1 MPDSRNLPGSGRFA
15 ALREQLQAA
24 AEAFSSDAAALAGIL
39 HGLVGDVERAVAEPL
54 EIFPVAH
61 HSPSSALHMLRR
73 LQARPPRA
81 IYLECCEDLQRCLEL
96 LPECKLPV
104 ALQAFAS
111 RAEAFPAAWAPL
123 SVVCPITEFS
133 AEQQVIAYCMLHPE
147 TELVFV
153 DRSVDHWF
161 QWKPQEDDA
170 LEDELPEEPDDEG
183 DEAGLHGSALGVQ
196 IGALEPTFRQFSET
210 LVKNARVAHFSEWWD
225 QYVEEAAVSAGYH
238 DYRQIYFL
246 IGSLFRRLGSRDRDR
261 EEDEL
266 RERFM
271 WTRIKQH
278 LNANSIDPQDA
289 MYVCGANHTASYV
302 PEFGSG
308 SGERWA
314 IPERTDTKWLYGVL
328 PSSFAAIEHQFA
340 HPRGFL
346 MLAERRW
353 TRGVREESLKPFRVS
368 KPEKQAKKV
377 GKKPPKAAKTG
388 EVAQEAPPPADEAF
402 ALHALR
408 KFLHEAPPALREDEA
423 ELARWS
429 AGIVSAARKN
439 GYLSTTA
446 DSIAIYQTATL
457 LAHMRNRLRPSPYD
471 FRDAAVTCLEKDS
484 VPPGKRDINKLC
496 DLLLGGDR
504 VGQVGYESLPPLA
517 KDVYNRLAVLPVKID
532 ARTVQRALLDFDK
545 HPEYVAASDLLWK
558 LRYLLADDYSVRPIM
573 GERALGGKARQ
584 ESWDIAIGKRQAGV
598 IQLGY
603 EGVTV
608 EHVLERRLKKRAYGQ
623 NARCHDALQVV
634 EDSILYLG
642 SERLTEE
649 LGEHAV
655 KLLTSEPDTH
665 HARDIYR
672 RVSRLIHYYRAER
685 GLPGWVGR
693 FVTTGYSHYCTLL
706 PSAFADRG
714 VSAEDLA
721 AMLEFILTL
730 ESLALSLGCE
740 RSEFVIAVR
749 QAAPEVDGATKLG
762 LLWSVESVL
771 QIIEFQELRER
782 LERVFDN
789 ELTIKAL
796 PEYLSGFV
804 LALAFAPVIAR
815 FTVELLSKAFER
827 LPDHVLMPWLP
838 KLIMTFQRHGQDGLP
853 LLFREVGGLY
863 PRGLEALEQWIP
875 PWERQATKP
884 AVQESS
890 CDPRSAAA
898 WSLLAAFP
906 EPLNAIAVGLGVAGQ
921 WGAGPEASQ
930 GGEASGVVVDARLGA
945 SRALLEAFPDALEA
959 WSNLER

>member
-1 MPDSRNLPGSGRFA
+1 FA
-15 ALREQLQAA
+15 ALRDQLQAA
-24 AEAFSSDAAALAGIL
+24 AEAFSADAAALAGIL
-39 HGLVGDVERAVAEPL
+39 HGLVGDVERALGEPL
-54 EIFPVAH
+54 EVFPVAH

-81 IYLECCEDLQRCLEL
+81 IYLECCEDLQACLEL

-111 RAEAFPAAWAPL
+111 RAEAFPSAWAPL

-133 AEQQVIAYCMLHPE
+133 AEQQVIAYCMQHPE
-147 TELVFV
+147 CELVFV

-161 QWKPQEDDA
+161 QWKPQDDHA
-170 LEDELPEEPDDEG
+170 LEADLPEEAQDDG
-183 DEAGLHGSALGVQ
+183 DDAGLHGSALGVQ

-225 QYVEEAAVSAGYH
+225 QYVEEAAVDAGYQ

-261 EEDEL
+261 EEDEK

-278 LNANSIDPQDA
+278 LQANSIDPRDA

-302 PEFGSG
+302 PEFGSA
-308 SGERWA
+308 SGELWS

-353 TRGVREESLKPFRVS
+353 TQGVREGSLKPYRVS
-368 KPEKQAKKV
+368 KPV
-377 GKKPPKAAKTG
+377 KKPAKASKKAAK
-388 EVAQEAPPPADEAF
+388 VKSVPSAPAQGDPEDAARLD
-402 ALHALR
+402 ALR
-408 KFLHEAPPALREDEA
+408 TFLHEAPPALREDEA

-429 AGIVSAARKN
+429 AGIVSAARKH

-517 KDVYNRLAVLPVKID
+517 KDVYDRLAVLPIKID

-573 GERALGGKARQ
+573 GERVLGGKARQ

-603 EGVTV
+603 EGVTI
-608 EHVLERRLKKRAYGQ
+608 EHVLERRLKRRAFAQ
-623 NARCHDALQVV
+623 SARCHDALEVV
-634 EDSILYLG
+634 EASILYLK

-649 LGEHAV
+649 LGVHAV
-655 KLLTSEPDTH
+655 KLLILEPDTH

-672 RVSRLIHYYRAER
+672 RISRLIHYYRAEQ
-685 GLPGWVGR
+685 GLPEWVGR

-740 RSEFVIAVR
+740 RSQFVIAIR
-749 QAAPEVDGATKLG
+749 QAAPEVDDATKLG

-771 QIIEFQELRER
+771 QIIDFQELRAR

-789 ELTIKAL
+789 ELTLKAL

-838 KLIMTFQRHGQDGLP
+838 KLIMTFQRHGQEGLP
-853 LLFREVGGLY
+853 LLFREAGSLY
-863 PRGLEALEQWIP
+863 PRGLDALEQWIP
-875 PWERQATKP
+875 PWERQAKQQATATAP
-884 AVQESS
+884 A
-890 CDPRSAAA
+890 DPRSAAA
-898 WSLLAAFP
+898 WNLLKAFP
-906 EPLNAIAVGLGVAGQ
+906 EPLDAIAISLGVEGV
-921 WGAGPEASQ
+921 WGESAPAED
-930 GGEASGVVVDARLGA
+930 ASGSAKSADADPRISA
-945 SRALLEAFPDALEA
+945 ARALLEAFPEALEA
-959 WSNLER
+959 WATLKG